1 MEGKEFR
8 KTKEVLVAKQKELKK
23 EGKGNKPNA
32 ARMLTDEE
40 VDILYGQD
48 LLGCSSSEA
57 LINTIWL
64 NNTQFFGL
72 RGCQEH
78 RDMRWGVVERK
89 ETEDGTAFLE
99 YSERQ
104 TKTRTGADPKDSR
117 TVKPKMF
124 AVVGSERD
132 PVQAYDLYA
141 SNRPDDLKTPDS
153 PFF

>member
-32 ARMLTDEE
+32 AHMLTDEE
-40 VDILYGQD
+40 DDILYGQD
-48 LLGCSSSEA
+48 LRGCSSSVA

-78 RDMRWGVVERK
+78 RDMKWG
-89 ETEDGTAFLE
+89 D
-99 YSERQ
+99 
-104 TKTRTGADPKDSR
+104 
-117 TVKPKMF
+117 
-124 AVVGSERD
+124 
-132 PVQAYDLYA
+132 
-141 SNRPDDLKTPDS
+141 
-153 PFF
+153 